1 MLLGAK
7 MLLDTSGLMCL
18 FDVRDFRHAD
28 AQTFYDAASARLT
41 HNYVFA
47 ELVALARARG
57 APRGAA
63 LDFVIALHVD
73 PEVEVVWVDERLHL
87 EAWELLRAQPDKDWS
102 LCDAVSILLM
112 RQRGLTDALTTDHH
126 FEQAGFRRLLPQ

>member
-1 MLLGAK
+1 

-18 FDVRDFRHAD
+18 FDLRDFRHAD
-28 AQTFYDAASARLT
+28 ARILYDAAGTRLT

-47 ELVALARARG
+47 ELVALSHARG
-57 APRGAA
+57 APRGTA
-63 LDFVIALHVD
+63 LDFVVSLQID

-87 EAWELLRAQPDKDWS
+87 LALNLLRARHDKDWS
-102 LCDAVSILLM
+102 LCDAISILLM
-112 RQRGLTDALTTDHH
+112 QQRGLTDALTTDHH